1 MRMRFSALEIKELL
15 KAWIAIS
22 LMFALAFAGLGGF
35 LIALPAALLTAGVGF
50 LLHELG
56 HKFVAQRYGLW
67 AEFRANNQMLITGL
81 LLSPLGLVFAA
92 PGGVYMNRSRH
103 EGKIAL
109 AGPLIN
115 VILAVGFA
123 IGALAYQNIILQ
135 YGWMINAWLAA
146 FNMIPFPP
154 FDGAN
159 IVKWNKLIYGLVLA
173 GALVLTFFS
182 FL

>member
-1 MRMRFSALEIKELL
+1 MRFSPIEIKELL
-15 KAWIAIS
+15 KAWAAIS
-22 LMFALAFAGLGGF
+22 LMFALAFAGLRGF
-35 LIALPAALLTAGVGF
+35 LIVLPASLLTAGIAF

-67 AEFRANNQMLITGL
+67 AEFRANNQMLVIGL

-92 PGGVYMNRSRH
+92 PGGVYMRRNPH

-115 VILAVGFA
+115 VVLAAGFA
-123 IGALAYQNIILQ
+123 LTALIYQNIILQ
-135 YGWMINAWLAA
+135 YGWMINAWLGA

-154 FDGAN
+154 FDGAS
-159 IVKWNKLIYGLVLA
+159 IVRWNKIVYGLVLA
-173 GALVLTFFS
+173 AALLLTFFS
-182 FL
+182 FLT